1 MCVLER
7 KPAAAAV
14 AVAAIVGF
22 EPPSHVS
29 QCCSKGEGGV
39 CVCYAMCVFCFAV
52 GYLTQSVTNIHRQ
65 VTLCSIATRQTE
77 EERERESENL

>member
-7 KPAAAAV
+7 KPAAAVV
-14 AVAAIVGF
+14 AAAIVGF
-22 EPPSHVS
+22 EPPSQSADVV
-29 QCCSKGEGGV
+29 QKKKGE

>member
-1 MCVLER
+1 MCIGAQTSSSSSSGSSNCRIRAPLSRQPMLFKRE
-7 KPAAAAV
+7 
-14 AVAAIVGF
+14 
-22 EPPSHVS
+22 
-29 QCCSKGEGGV
+29 EGGV

-77 EERERESENL
+77 EERESENL